1 MLKIKTSKKF
11 QKDLLMYKAAID
23 SITDES
29 EKQEYQTLL
38 NKLIEQFK
46 LIDAAHDTVNR
57 DIDPTQVR
65 DNVERS
71 IQIRRQLNK
80 IVKDFKSST
89 NASQ

>member
-1 MLKIKTSKKF
+1 MLKIKNSKKF
-11 QKDLLMYKAAID
+11 QKDLRLYNSAIE

-29 EKQEYQTLL
+29 VKQQYQILL

-46 LIDAAHDTVNR
+46 LIDAAHDTINR

-65 DNVERS
+65 DNVENS
-71 IQIRRQLNK
+71 VQIRQKLNK
-80 IVKDFKSST
+80 IVKDFKLST

>member
-1 MLKIKTSKKF
+1 MLKIKSSNRF
-11 QKDLLMYKAAID
+11 QKDLRLYKSAIE
-23 SITDES
+23 SITDKNV
-29 EKQEYQTLL
+29 KQEYQTLL

-57 DIDPTQVR
+57 NIDPTQVR

-71 IQIRRQLNK
+71 VQIRQKLNK

-89 NASQ
+89 NV